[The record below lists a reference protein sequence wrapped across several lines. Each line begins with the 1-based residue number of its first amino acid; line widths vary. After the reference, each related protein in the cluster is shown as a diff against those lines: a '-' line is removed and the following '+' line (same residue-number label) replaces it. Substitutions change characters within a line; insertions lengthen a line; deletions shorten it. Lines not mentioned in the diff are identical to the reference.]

1 MRIVTQM
8 RIIHPRKFQAQPAQ
22 RDAVVPVNKPRP
34 AARLKSIMHT
44 LNRKRHTRT
53 FLNFLRRARLPQIP
67 CRILQH
73 RSKIAVR
80 ARHENPRK
88 IQERVKRLQ
97 ERVKPTHMREV
108 IARIHHQIRVQSRQ
122 RMHELGL
129 RPLPRNHV
137 HIRNMQNP
145 KVWRPHRKHR
155 ESFLAHLKIIQ
166 FDEAP
171 IRRRGGSQSK
181 PCSRKLHHT
190 LCEVRTTCRFRSRH
204 GCAGT
209 GCVLTHRV
217 PFFSTPS

>member
-1 MRIVTQM
+1 
-8 RIIHPRKFQAQPAQ
+8 
-22 RDAVVPVNKPRP
+22 
-34 AARLKSIMHT
+34 
-44 LNRKRHTRT
+44 
-53 FLNFLRRARLPQIP
+53 
-67 CRILQH
+67 
-73 RSKIAVR
+73 
-80 ARHENPRK
+80 
-88 IQERVKRLQ
+88 
-97 ERVKPTHMREV
+97 MREV
-108 IARIHHQIRVQSRQ
+108 IARIHHQIRFQARQ

-129 RPLPRNHV
+129 RPLPRNHM
-137 HIRNMQNP
+137 HIRDMQNP

-181 PCSRKLHHT
+181 PRSRKLHHT

-217 PFFSTPS
+217 PFFSTPSYLPLTFVDVTDAGGSVNFSVLYFGAIACMNCCHWAPA